1 MTSPHT
7 NTPDAGPGAPLPLER
22 PRTFD
27 MDGTVVFITGATR
40 GIGGATVRRL
50 TSAGAKV
57 GFTYRPAPV
66 NVERSADLIAG
77 LDDPGLGFAVP
88 ADVAD
93 EAQMRDAA
101 EVVAEHFGGPID
113 VGIANAADTSKIP
126 WTTISVEEWD
136 RVLATNLRG
145 TFITARVVAEGMR
158 RQGRGKIITVGSVMA
173 TLGDPRALHYV
184 SSKGGIV
191 AFTRSLA
198 RAEGTNG
205 IRVNC
210 VIPGAIQV
218 EKEADQ
224 GSDAAAVLE
233 WMKQVQCLPYRG
245 QPDDIAAAM
254 HFLASPGS
262 DFMTGQVITVDGGW
276 THY

>member
-1 MTSPHT
+1 MTD
-7 NTPDAGPGAPLPLER
+7 PDTRLPLER

-27 MDGTVVFITGATR
+27 VEGTVVFITGATR

-50 TSAGAKV
+50 TAAGAKV
-57 GFTYRPAPV
+57 GFTYRPAAI
-66 NVERSADLIAG
+66 NVERSAALISQ
-77 LDDPGLGFAVP
+77 LDDPSLGFAVQ

-93 EAQMRDAA
+93 EDQMRQAA
-101 EVVAEHFGGPID
+101 DSVAAHFGAPID

-126 WTTISVEEWD
+126 WTDISVEEWD
-136 RVLATNLRG
+136 RVLGINLRG

-173 TLGDPRALHYV
+173 TLGDKRALHYV
-184 SSKGGIV
+184 GSKGGIV
-191 AFTRSLA
+191 AFTRALA
-198 RAEGTNG
+198 RAEGANG

-210 VIPGAIQV
+210 VIPGAIEV

-245 QPDDIAAAM
+245 QPDDLAAAC
-254 HFLASPGS
+254 HFLASPAS